1 MIPDGLEPSLPGCG
15 PGVFAAGPRGHCSSR
30 GGNRTHKQSPGSRP
44 GRFACLRTRPLISCG
59 GRIRTGVERLMRPCW
74 KPDSSP
80 LRSDQGESRTP
91 TPVTAR
97 RSERRVS
104 SCSTTWPISSPY
116 GNRTHPSSL
125 RGWRPFADRRTGR
138 QCVGQELSL
147 HSFTRVG
154 YSHLGSP
161 MPSRRMLSSS
171 TGGNRTHKR
180 SPRFELGRFAGL
192 RTVPASVPDGI
203 RTHDLHRDRV
213 ASTPGC
219 STRTD
224 TIS

>member
-1 MIPDGLEPSLPGCG
+1 MDSNHRCLDVGQESSPLDHGTIAVAELGIEPTIDHHALDLVALPIC
-15 PGVFAAGPRGHCSSR
+15 VL
-30 GGNRTHKQSPGSRP
+30 
-44 GRFACLRTRPLISCG
+44 GRSSCG
-59 GRIRTGVERLMRPCW
+59 GRIRTGARRLMRPCW

-104 SCSTTWPISSPY
+104 ACSTTWPISSPY

-138 QCVGQELSL
+138 QCVGQELNL
-147 HSFTRVG
+147 HSVTRVG

-192 RTVPASVPDGI
+192 RTVPACGSSKRPRWD
-203 RTHDLHRDRV
+203 
-213 ASTPGC
+213 SNP
-219 STRTD
+219 
-224 TIS
+224 